1 MEPTQQGC
9 GASRGTRTPRRIHP
23 RAELR
28 ALQTELATRGV
39 AATPAAVAVAL
50 WSHADAEGRCWPS
63 QLRLARSV
71 RRCER
76 TVRTAVQDLERRGI
90 IARDVPTLRERASA
104 RRTTAY
110 RFTLAGRLEVPRP
123 VEAPPVDRHELPP
136 PPPEPANAPE
146 DRPVLAPVE
155 ASPEASAELPVEVE
169 HQAPAD
175 EGPELQLGAPV
186 LVDLDAAEV
195 APEDRPT
202 HRQRPTAPHRQP
214 LPSKR
219 PREKF
224 SPVPLAALGIART
237 PQGNHQNPPQA
248 PPSRR
253 PLVPPRPHPSERPPG
268 PVACDRPSGPFDAVL
283 ARMLA
288 RSRTG

>member
-1 MEPTQQGC
+1 MEPTRQGC

-110 RFTLAGRLEVPRP
+110 RFTLAGRLAVPRP
-123 VEAPPVDRHELPP
+123 ELPP
-136 PPPEPANAPE
+136 PAPPEEGP
-146 DRPVLAPVE
+146 RPVPVE
-155 ASPEASAELPVEVE
+155 AFPELPPSPSTDAPELPVEGE

-195 APEDRPT
+195 APEDRPA

-224 SPVPLAALGIART
+224 SPVPLAALGIGRA

-288 RSRTG
+288 RIRTG

>member
-1 MEPTQQGC
+1 M
-9 GASRGTRTPRRIHP
+9 
-23 RAELR
+23 
-28 ALQTELATRGV
+28 
-39 AATPAAVAVAL
+39 
-50 WSHADAEGRCWPS
+50 
-63 QLRLARSV
+63 
-71 RRCER
+71 
-76 TVRTAVQDLERRGI
+76 RTAVQDLERRGI
-90 IARDVPTLRERASA
+90 IARDVPTLRDRAHA

-110 RFTLAGRLEVPRP
+110 RFTIAGRLEVPRP
-123 VEAPPVDRHELPP
+123 VDARPHELPP
-136 PPPEPANAPE
+136 PAPPDAPE

-155 ASPEASAELPVEVE
+155 ASAELPPLPVEGAPELPVEVE
-169 HQAPAD
+169 HQAPPD
-175 EGPELQLGAPV
+175 DGPELLLGAAV

-195 APEDRPT
+195 APEDRPA
-202 HRQRPTAPHRQP
+202 HRQRPTTAHRQP

-224 SPVPLAALGIART
+224 SPVPLAALGIARA
-237 PQGNHQNPPQA
+237 PQGNHQKPPQA

-253 PLVPPRPHPSERPPG
+253 PLVPPPPSPAGRPPG

>member
-1 MEPTQQGC
+1 MEPTRQGC

-28 ALQTELATRGV
+28 ALQSELATRGV

-76 TVRTAVQDLERRGI
+76 TVRTAVQDLEARGI
-90 IARDVPTLRERASA
+90 IARDVPTLRERAHA

-123 VEAPPVDRHELPP
+123 VEAQPHELPP
-136 PPPEPANAPE
+136 TAPPADALGDRTAP
-146 DRPVLAPVE
+146 APVE
-155 ASPEASAELPVEVE
+155 ASPELPPEVE
-169 HQAPAD
+169 HQAPPD
-175 EGPELQLGAPV
+175 DGPELHLGAPV

-195 APEDRPT
+195 APEDRPA
-202 HRQRPTAPHRQP
+202 HRQRPTTAHRQP

-224 SPVPLAALGIART
+224 SPVPLSALGIART
-237 PQGNHQNPPQA
+237 PQGNHQKPPQA

-253 PLVPPRPHPSERPPG
+253 PLVPPHPSPSERPPG
-268 PVACDRPSGPFDAVL
+268 PVACDRPAGPFDAVL